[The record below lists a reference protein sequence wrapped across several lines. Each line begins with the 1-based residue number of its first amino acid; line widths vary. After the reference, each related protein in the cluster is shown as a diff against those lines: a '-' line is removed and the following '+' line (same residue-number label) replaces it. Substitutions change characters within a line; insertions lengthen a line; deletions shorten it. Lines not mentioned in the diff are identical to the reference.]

1 MLPSKP
7 NAESV
12 GSPAFWQHRGLFSYF
27 LYPVSLIFA
36 AVTASRLLFYR
47 VGFFS
52 IQRVSVPV
60 IVIGNLTVGGTGKTP
75 LILHVASLLRERGM
89 HPGIVSRGYRG
100 SAKGVLEVTTDSD
113 PLVVGDEPLL
123 LAQRSLSPLFIG
135 RDRVRAAQAL
145 LSRYPACDVILS
157 DDGLQHYR
165 LARDVEI
172 AVFDQRGM
180 MNGWQLPAGPL
191 REPIS
196 RLRQVDAVVFNGAV
210 RPPATFQGVD
220 SACRAV
226 SPVPTFGRPVFTM
239 HLQGLSF
246 YRLGQKQTTCR
257 AEDFMGKQLHAVAGI
272 GSPQRFFDH
281 LQAMG
286 LVFEPHP
293 FADHHDYHREELN
306 FFGDAILTTEKD
318 AVKFIGLNLAL
329 PVWVLP
335 VTANVSPD
343 LVAFILEK
351 INGCTST

>member
-1 MLPSKP
+1 MS
-7 NAESV
+7 
-12 GSPAFWQHRGLFSYF
+12 LF
-27 LYPVSLIFA
+27 FA
-36 AVTASRLLFYR
+36 ALTELRLLLYR
-47 VGFFS
+47 LGFLS
-52 IQRVSVPV
+52 AQHVPVPV

-75 LILHVASLLRERGM
+75 LILHLVTMLRERGM

-100 SAKGVLEVTTDSD
+100 SAKRVLEVTADSS
-113 PLVVGDEPLL
+113 PMVVGDEPLL
-123 LAQRSLSPLFIG
+123 LARRSQSPVFVG

-145 LSRYPACDVILS
+145 LSRYPACNVILS

-172 AVFDQRGM
+172 AVFDQRGT

-196 RLRQVDAVVFNGAV
+196 RLRRVDAVVFNSVAA
-210 RPPATFQGVD
+210 PQGDFPETD
-220 SACRAV
+220 SALRGVLPA
-226 SPVPTFGRPVFTM
+226 PTFGRPVFAM
-239 HLQGLSF
+239 RLEGLSF
-246 YRLGQKQTTCR
+246 YLLGQKQITCR
-257 AEDFMGKQLHAVAGI
+257 AENFLGKQVHAVAGI

-293 FADHHDYHREELN
+293 FADHHDYQREELN
-306 FFGDAILTTEKD
+306 LSGDAILTTEKD
-318 AVKFIGLNLAL
+318 AVKFTRLNLTL

-351 INGCTST
+351 LNGCPST

>member
-1 MLPSKP
+1 ML
-7 NAESV
+7 AC
-12 GSPAFWQHRGLFSYF
+12 F
-27 LYPVSLIFA
+27 LYPVSLVFA
-36 AVTASRLLFYR
+36 AFAALRLLLYR

-75 LILHVASLLRERGM
+75 LILHLASLLREQGM

-100 SAKGVLEVTTDSD
+100 SAKNVLEVTADSD

-135 RDRVRAAQAL
+135 RDRALAAQTL

-165 LARDVEI
+165 LVRDIEI

-180 MNGWQLPAGPL
+180 MNGWRLPAGPL
-191 REPIS
+191 REPVS
-196 RLRQVDAVVFNGAV
+196 RLRRVDAVVFNSVAA
-210 RPPATFQGVD
+210 PHGVFPGTD
-220 SACRAV
+220 SKFRAV

-246 YRLGQKQTTCR
+246 YRLGQKQTTR
-257 AEDFMGKQLHAVAGI
+257 RTGDFLGKQLHAVAGI
-272 GSPQRFFDH
+272 GSPQRFFDQ

-286 LVFEPHP
+286 LVFESHP
-293 FADHHDYHREELN
+293 FSDHHDYHCEELN
-306 FFGDAILTTEKD
+306 FSGDAILTTEKD
-318 AVKFIGLNLAL
+318 AVKFTRLNLAL

-351 INGCTST
+351 INGCPTT